1 MYLAGVGST
10 TLLMC
15 CADLD
20 CFSELPP
27 GASKE
32 LRDWADENDK
42 LEDLADN
49 LLRLDASRKQLRLP
63 LVTGAAR

>member
-1 MYLAGVGST
+1 
-10 TLLMC
+10 MC

-42 LEDLADN
+42 LEDLADR
-49 LLRLDASRKQLRLP
+49 LMRLDALKKELQLSDA
-63 LVTGAAR
+63 TGAAH